1 MQKYLNEGT
10 KSEQIVTV
18 ISEHGIYTKIEYS
31 TGEIGEVL
39 TSQLTDIN
47 AD

>member
-1 MQKYLNEGT
+1 MKKYLNEGT
-10 KSEQIVTV
+10 KSELIVTLV
-18 ISEHGIYTKIEYS
+18 SINGIYATIIYP
-31 TGEIGEVL
+31 TGETGEVL

>member
-1 MQKYLNEGT
+1 MKKYLNEGT
-10 KSEQIVTV
+10 TSQIVVTV